1 MQHYLGQNELYPVFL
16 KLETLQTLIVGGGN
30 AATEKLHFMLKNSP
44 NANVTLIASEVS
56 LQIENLVKENSHVAL
71 LKKDFEENDLAN
83 KDIVIAATD
92 DKELNKTIRDKAKA
106 KKILVNVADIPELCD
121 FYLGSIV
128 TKGDLK
134 VAISTN
140 GKSPTFAKRFR
151 EVLEETLPDELPQL
165 LLNLNK
171 IRDDLKNGFADKV
184 KKLNELTATL
194 VNGNNA

>member
-1 MQHYLGQNELYPVFL
+1 MPDFTGHNKLYPVFL
-16 KLETLQTLIVGGGN
+16 KLETLQTLIVGGGD
-30 AATEKLHFMLKNSP
+30 AATEKLHFIIKSSP
-44 NANVTLIASEVS
+44 DANITLVAADVS
-56 LQIENLVKENSHVAL
+56 KQIEKIAGDNSKVILVKKN
-71 LKKDFEENDLAN
+71 FEESDLEN
-83 KDIVIAATD
+83 KDIVIVATD

-106 KKILVNVADIPELCD
+106 KKIMVNVADTPELCD

-134 VAISTN
+134 IAISTN
-140 GKSPTFAKRFR
+140 GKSPTFSKRFR

-171 IRDDLKNGFADKV
+171 IRDDLKTGFAEKV
-184 KKLNELTATL
+184 KRLNELTASL